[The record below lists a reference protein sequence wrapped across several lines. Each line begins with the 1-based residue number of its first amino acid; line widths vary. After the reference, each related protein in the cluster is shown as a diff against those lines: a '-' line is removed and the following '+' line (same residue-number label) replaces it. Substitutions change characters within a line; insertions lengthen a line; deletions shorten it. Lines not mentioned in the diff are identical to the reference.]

1 MPCYYYVKC
10 CFGLF
15 LSTHYTTFGMYIKA
29 ADAFYE
35 VSVEDSDTTDGRG
48 GNEEYV
54 ETCERYAR
62 LCLKIGIML
71 DSLQQYGDA
80 MHYIEIAEREINRC
94 YPGEKPVFI
103 KCIQTAVVCLV
114 Q

>member
-1 MPCYYYVKC
+1 M
-10 CFGLF
+10 LHH
-15 LSTHYTTFGMYIKA
+15 L
-29 ADAFYE
+29 ADLVE
-35 VSVEDSDTTDGRG
+35 VLGVVDLGDAGKLPD
-48 GNEEYV
+48 EEYV